1 MNQMPP
7 LDLSPTVPVSSG
19 GFQIKSKIR
28 NIPKLS
34 KNAEQDFVF
43 VIPDPHPMDCTRWF
57 AQVDRNCVAQ
67 DGIRRI
73 GSLVDTER
81 DIRKTVTTLH
91 KCFARCVI

>member
-1 MNQMPP
+1 ME
-7 LDLSPTVPVSSG
+7 LD
-19 GFQIKSKIR
+19 F
-28 NIPKLS
+28 
-34 KNAEQDFVF
+34 DF

-67 DGIRRI
+67 DEIRRI

-81 DIRKTVTTLH
+81 DIRKSVTTLH

>member
-1 MNQMPP
+1 MGWERD
-7 LDLSPTVPVSSG
+7 LDGDGDGDRDGS
-19 GFQIKSKIR
+19 QNEEK
-28 NIPKLS
+28 
-34 KNAEQDFVF
+34 QYFVF